1 MQNLQLLLQAPVFN
15 IQLLLDGMFIG
26 AVFALAALGM
36 ALVWGVMNI
45 INVSQGEFVMLGGF
59 IALMVAEAG
68 FSPLLG
74 IPLAALVLFA
84 LGWGLYKGVIWR
96 IVEADMFTSLL
107 ATFGISIMLQQLM
120 NEVFGADVRTAESGL
135 GVWFLFDGMVT
146 VTQIKVLA
154 FILSFV
160 IGLALWLFLK
170 NARLGQAIRATAQN
184 ARAARI
190 LGIDTDKVYAA
201 TYAINAAL
209 CGAAGALV
217 VMAWSIHPYMGLP
230 YTLRSFMIVI
240 VAGLGNLAAVISA
253 GLGLGVAEQFAGFIL
268 GAEFQLAFVFLLLV
282 AVLVGRQIALARKR
296 QYLK

>member
-1 MQNLQLLLQAPVFN
+1 MQNLQLLFQAPVFN
-15 IQLLLDGMFIG
+15 VQLLLDGMFIG
-26 AVFALAALGM
+26 AIFALAAFGM

-45 INVSQGEFVMLGGF
+45 INVAQGEFVMLGGF
-59 IALMVAEAG
+59 ITLLVVEAG
-68 FSPLLG
+68 LSPLLG
-74 IPLAALVLFA
+74 IPAAALALFV
-84 LGWGLYKGVIWR
+84 LGWLLYRAVIWR
-96 IVEADMFTSLL
+96 IVDGDMFISLL
-107 ATFGISIMLQQLM
+107 ATFGISIMMQQLM

-135 GVWFLFDGMVT
+135 GMWFLFDGMVT
-146 VTQIKVLA
+146 VTQIKVAA
-154 FILSFV
+154 FVLSIV
-160 IGLALWLFLK
+160 IGLLLWLFLK

-190 LGIDTDKVYAA
+190 LGVDTDRVYAA

-240 VAGLGNLAAVISA
+240 IAGLGNLAGVISA
-253 GLGLGVAEQFAGFIL
+253 GLGLGVAEQYAGFLL

>member
-15 IQLLLDGMFIG
+15 VQLLLDGLFIG
-26 AVFALAALGM
+26 AIFALAAFGL

-45 INVSQGEFVMLGGF
+45 INVAQGEFVMLGGF
-59 IALMVAEAG
+59 VTLMLAEAG
-68 FSPLLG
+68 FHPLLG
-74 IPLAALVLFA
+74 IPAAAIVLFV
-84 LGWGLYKGVIWR
+84 LGWALYRLVIWR
-96 IVEADMFTSLL
+96 IVDGDMFISLL
-107 ATFGISIMLQQLM
+107 ATFGISIMMQQLM
-120 NEVFGADVRTAESGL
+120 NEVFGADVRTVESGL

-146 VTQIKVLA
+146 VTQVKVAA
-154 FILSFV
+154 FFLSIV
-160 IGLALWLFLK
+160 IGLLLWLFLK

-190 LGIDTDKVYAA
+190 LGVDTDRVYAT

-240 VAGLGNLAAVISA
+240 VAGLGNLAGVIAA
-253 GLGLGVAEQFAGFIL
+253 GLGLGVAEQYAGFLL

-282 AVLVGRQIALARKR
+282 AVLVARQIALARKR

>member
-1 MQNLQLLLQAPVFN
+1 VQNLQLLFQAPVFN
-15 IQLLLDGMFIG
+15 VQLFLDGLFIG
-26 AVFALAALGM
+26 AIFALAAFGM

-45 INVSQGEFVMLGGF
+45 INVAQGEFVMLGGF
-59 IALMVAEAG
+59 ITLLVVQAG
-68 FSPLLG
+68 LSPLLG
-74 IPLAALVLFA
+74 IPAAALALFV
-84 LGWGLYKGVIWR
+84 LGWLLYRLVIWR
-96 IVEADMFTSLL
+96 IVDGDMFISLL
-107 ATFGISIMLQQLM
+107 ATFGISIMMQQLM
-120 NEVFGADVRTAESGL
+120 NEIFGADVRTAESGL
-135 GVWFLFDGMVT
+135 GVWYLFDGMVT
-146 VTQIKVLA
+146 VTQIKVAA
-154 FILSFV
+154 FALSIV
-160 IGLALWLFLK
+160 IGLLLWLFLK

-190 LGIDTDKVYAA
+190 LGVDTDRVYAA

-240 VAGLGNLAAVISA
+240 IAGLGNLAGVIAA
-253 GLGLGVAEQFAGFIL
+253 GLGLGVAEQFAGFLL

-282 AVLVGRQIALARKR
+282 AVLVGRQISLARKR

>member
-15 IQLLLDGMFIG
+15 VQLLLDGMFIG
-26 AVFALAALGM
+26 AIFALAAIGM

-45 INVSQGEFVMLGGF
+45 INVAQGEFVMLGGF
-59 IALMVAEAG
+59 VTLMLVEAG
-68 FSPLLG
+68 FHPLLG
-74 IPLAALVLFA
+74 IPAAAVALFV
-84 LGWGLYKGVIWR
+84 LGWLLYRLVIWR
-96 IVEADMFTSLL
+96 IVDGDMFISLL
-107 ATFGISIMLQQLM
+107 ATFGISIMMQQLM
-120 NEVFGADVRTAESGL
+120 NEIFGADVRTVESGL

-146 VTQIKVLA
+146 VTQVKVAA
-154 FILSFV
+154 FVLSIV
-160 IGLALWLFLK
+160 IGLLLWLFLK

-190 LGIDTDKVYAA
+190 LGVDTDRVYAV

-240 VAGLGNLAAVISA
+240 LAGLGNLVGVITA
-253 GLGLGVAEQFAGFIL
+253 GLGLGVAEQYAGFLL

-282 AVLVGRQIALARKR
+282 AVLVARQIALARKR

>member
-1 MQNLQLLLQAPVFN
+1 MQNLQLLFQAPVFN
-15 IQLLLDGMFIG
+15 VQLFLDGLFIG
-26 AVFALAALGM
+26 AIFALAAFGM

-45 INVSQGEFVMLGGF
+45 INVAQGEFVMLGGF
-59 IALMVAEAG
+59 ITLLVVQAG
-68 FSPLLG
+68 LSPLLG
-74 IPLAALVLFA
+74 IPAAALALFV
-84 LGWGLYKGVIWR
+84 LGWLLYRLVIWR
-96 IVEADMFTSLL
+96 IVDGDMFISLL
-107 ATFGISIMLQQLM
+107 ATFGISIMMQQLM
-120 NEVFGADVRTAESGL
+120 NEIFGADVRTAESGL
-135 GVWFLFDGMVT
+135 GVWYLFDGMVT
-146 VTQIKVLA
+146 VTQIKVAA
-154 FILSFV
+154 FALSIV
-160 IGLALWLFLK
+160 IGLLLWLFLK

-190 LGIDTDKVYAA
+190 LGVDTDRVYAA

-240 VAGLGNLAAVISA
+240 IAGLGNLAGVIAA
-253 GLGLGVAEQFAGFIL
+253 GLGLGVAEQFAGFLL

-282 AVLVGRQIALARKR
+282 AVLVGRQISLARKR